1 MKDKKVRKVVDKA
14 VAKLVENQ
22 MTKIVD
28 KLGIKEEFIQTSAC
42 IALNLMMQKVCEV
55 ITEEAIRALKK
66 E

>member
-1 MKDKKVRKVVDKA
+1 MKDKKVRKVVERA
-14 VAKLVENQ
+14 VAKSVENQ

-28 KLGIKEEFIQTSAC
+28 KLGIKEEFIQISAC
-42 IALNLMMQKVCEV
+42 TVLNLMMEKVCEV